1 MSQTTTQTDG
11 GTDFQTTI
19 ERIAA
24 ARDDTRAVYINSA
37 HEEGDTHAD
46 LNVDGDC
53 VPTPLLVA
61 LTDANLDI
69 RNVNTVL
76 GTHLTCLTVAPCPE
90 GE

>member
-24 ARDDTRAVYINSA
+24 DRDDTAVVYVNA
-37 HEEGDTHAD
+37 RQDEGDTFAD

-53 VPTPLLVA
+53 VPTALLAELADAHIDIHHANEVA
-61 LTDANLDI
+61 
-69 RNVNTVL
+69 
-76 GTHLTCLTVAPCPE
+76 GEHLTCLTVAPCPGDE
-90 GE
+90 